1 MFTVDDNDLCT
12 CESRARLFVNVHIIF
27 CQEPIKFDGLLILR
41 DECFVYFTYCYCTN
55 QNRIKNLTM
64 NAKT

>member
-1 MFTVDDNDLCT
+1 MHLRVT
-12 CESRARLFVNVHIIF
+12 CQIN
-27 CQEPIKFDGLLILR
+27 CQRPYYTLR

-55 QNRIKNLTM
+55 QNRIKNPIM